1 MLGFFKKCFSSW
13 SQEAQHAFSCHVL
26 FRERSHESLLSN
38 RWCWNINSISSGFEK
53 YSYIHFLHVL
63 RLTMSI
69 DLVLICQ
76 IWRWLP
82 LYQPSATYVKRISF
96 LKMTILVCLG
106 EGKVRYFKNLDLHDS
121 GLHSERN
128 KRHFAIRS
136 EQPER
141 QDWDVYVELH
151 PPNGSPNKKKQS
163 FPASILHSQF
173 HLRLVF
179 TGPKPKD
186 PTCTVINDKEK
197 PLLVFPVVAL
207 MS

>member
-82 LYQPSATYVKRISF
+82 LYQPSATYVKQISF

-106 EGKVRYFKNLDLHDS
+106 EGRVRYLKNLDLHDS

-151 PPNGSPNKKKQS
+151 LSCIHSS
-163 FPASILHSQF
+163 FSVSSSVSF
-173 HLRLVF
+173 HRSK
-179 TGPKPKD
+179 TQGPYLY
-186 PTCTVINDKEK
+186 CH
-197 PLLVFPVVAL
+197 
-207 MS
+207 

>member
-53 YSYIHFLHVL
+53 SSYIHFLHVL

-82 LYQPSATYVKRISF
+82 LYQPSATYVKQISF
-96 LKMTILVCLG
+96 LRNDHFSVFG
-106 EGKVRYFKNLDLHDS
+106 WGQGKISQKPGPPRLWTSLRAKQKTLCNPICAARAS
-121 GLHSERN
+121 GLRCICRITPSKWFSQQKKAVFSCIHSSFSVSSSVSF
-128 KRHFAIRS
+128 HRS
-136 EQPER
+136 KTQ
-141 QDWDVYVELH
+141 
-151 PPNGSPNKKKQS
+151 
-163 FPASILHSQF
+163 
-173 HLRLVF
+173 
-179 TGPKPKD
+179 GPYLY
-186 PTCTVINDKEK
+186 CH
-197 PLLVFPVVAL
+197 
-207 MS
+207 